1 MAYNRWIYNILEHH
15 QVLNAHWGV
24 HNGPPY
30 PLDRSLSDGKRLLPK
45 ATGSPQTKKKYKT
58 SEKTAYQRK
67 KRQEKIE
74 SSPDYKEKHSTTAE
88 IKRGYRA
95 LKKKYG
101 EYRQQAT
108 EKYQKMIELQEQGKK
123 SLDVAK
129 ERLRKTD
136 IPASEKE
143 KLEDLAYDPSG
154 KPWYKP
160 NSDQEVADRLNKAI
174 DDYESKQKAAR
185 DAAKEHGT
193 AEEVMKFRDTFSKEE
208 WDSIASR
215 LESEARVR
223 KLLDKP
229 IQSFDNGGNKQNQ
242 NNGNSSNQSKS
253 VNAPENSKLKKI
265 YEKGT
270 AREVYQNRDKF
281 TVEQLEAIE
290 KRLTAEEKIGK
301 LANNQVFITPDRVK
315 KLEQV
320 RDLLG
325 VVNGIATNANAISKA
340 FGGSGGD
347 GGKNKGN
354 NNNKGNDSGESKR
367 TTVVVEET
375 KKDGTVKKTT
385 TTDSTDKGPTA
396 WLDKRKNKSK

>member
-1 MAYNRWIYNILEHH
+1 MAYSRWLSHH
-15 QVLNAHWGV
+15 GVKGQKWGER
-24 HNGPPY
+24 NGPPY
-30 PLDRSLSDGKRLLPK
+30 PLDSSLSDGSKLLPK

-74 SSPDYKEKHSTTAE
+74 SSPDYQEKHSDGAE
-88 IKRGYRA
+88 LKRKYRA
-95 LKKKYG
+95 YKKQRAEEKRREE
-101 EYRQQAT
+101 EYS
-108 EKYQKMIELQEQGKK
+108 QKEDRDWKK
-123 SLDVAK
+123 AK
-129 ERLRKTD
+129 ERLESLGLSEGDAAGIIESVYGRRDYGIPGMSWRRRPGMKT
-136 IPASEKE
+136 EGE
-143 KLEDLAYDPSG
+143 E
-154 KPWYKP
+154 
-160 NSDQEVADRLNKAI
+160 LNEAI
-174 DDYESKQKAAR
+174 DEFLAKKDKAAKQQAAAR

-208 WDSIASR
+208 WDSIAGR

-229 IQSFDNGGNKQNQ
+229 ITSFQ
-242 NNGNSSNQSKS
+242 NNGNSSNQSES

-281 TVEQLEAIE
+281 TVDQLEAIE

-340 FGGSGGD
+340 FG
-347 GGKNKGN
+347 
-354 NNNKGNDSGESKR
+354 R
-367 TTVVVEET
+367 
-375 KKDGTVKKTT
+375 
-385 TTDSTDKGPTA
+385 
-396 WLDKRKNKSK
+396 R

>member
-1 MAYNRWIYNILEHH
+1 MAYNRWMYSDELYHH
-15 QVLNAHWGV
+15 GVKGQKWGER
-24 HNGPPY
+24 NGPPY
-30 PLDRSLSDGKRLLPK
+30 PLDSSLSDGSKLLPK
-45 ATGSPQTKKKYKT
+45 ADGSPQTKKKYKT

-74 SSPDYKEKHSTTAE
+74 SSPDYKEKHSTGAE
-88 IKRGYRA
+88 LKRGYRA
-95 LKKKYG
+95 LKKKTQ
-101 EYRQQAT
+101 EYLQKKAEEINAT
-108 EKYQKMIELQEQGKK
+108 
-123 SLDVAK
+123 K
-129 ERLRKTD
+129 ERQEREEKALEAAEQRLKSAD
-136 IPASEKE
+136 IPDDEREKI
-143 KLEDLAYDPSG
+143 LDRAYDDDDPLRG
-154 KPWYKP
+154 QLWYVA
-160 NSDQEVADRLNKAI
+160 DQDVADRINKAI
-174 DDYESKQKAAR
+174 DDYEAAQKAAR

-229 IQSFDNGGNKQNQ
+229 ITSFQ
-242 NNGNSSNQSKS
+242 NNGNPSNQSKS

-265 YEKGT
+265 FEKGT

-281 TVEQLEAIE
+281 TVEQLEEIE

-301 LANNQVFITPDRVK
+301 LANNQVFITPDRLK

-320 RDLLG
+320 RDVLK
-325 VVNGIATNANAISKA
+325 VVGDMATTANTISKA
-340 FGGSGGD
+340 FGGSGD
-347 GGKNKGN
+347 KNKGD